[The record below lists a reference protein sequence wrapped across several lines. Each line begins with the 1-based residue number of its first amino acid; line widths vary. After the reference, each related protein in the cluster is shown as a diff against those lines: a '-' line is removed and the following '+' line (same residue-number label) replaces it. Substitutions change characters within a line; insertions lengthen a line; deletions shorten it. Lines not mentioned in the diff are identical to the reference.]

1 MPKEEKTVETTDL
14 RYPVGKW
21 TMKGPFTNAQRHEMI
36 ASIGATPA
44 NFRAAAAGL
53 TEAQISTPYRPS
65 GWTVRQVIHHVADSH
80 MNAYIRFRL
89 GITEAEPTV
98 KPYDEKTWAE
108 LFDAR
113 TAPVEVSLGLIDGVH
128 KRWVMLLETV
138 REIDFNRNVRHPEHG
153 TMSLDDLMALYEWH
167 GRHHVAHI
175 TGLRQRNGW

>member
-1 MPKEEKTVETTDL
+1 MAKEEKAVEVDL

-36 ASIGATPA
+36 NSIGAAPA
-44 NFRAAAAGL
+44 AFRAATAGL
-53 TEAQISTPYRPS
+53 SEAQLSTPYRPS

-113 TAPVEVSLGLIDGVH
+113 TAPVEISLGLIDGVH

-167 GRHHVAHI
+167 GRHHAAHI
-175 TGLRQRNGW
+175 TGLRQRNAW

>member
-1 MPKEEKTVETTDL
+1 METDL

-21 TMKGPFTNAQRHEMI
+21 KKKGPFTNAQRHEMI
-36 ASIGATPA
+36 ASIAAAPESY
-44 NFRAAAAGL
+44 RAATAGL
-53 TEAQISTPYRPS
+53 TEAQLNTPYRNG
-65 GWTVRQVIHHVADSH
+65 GWTVRQTIHHVADSH

-113 TAPVEVSLGLIDGVH
+113 TAPVEISLGLIDGVH

-167 GRHHVAHI
+167 GRHHAAHI
-175 TGLRQRNGW
+175 TALRQRNGW

>member
-1 MPKEEKTVETTDL
+1 MPKEEKAVEVDL

-21 TMKGPFTNAQRHEMI
+21 NTKGPFTNAQRHQMI
-36 ASIGATPA
+36 ASIGAAPEK
-44 NFRAAAAGL
+44 FRAATAGL
-53 TEAQISTPYRPS
+53 NEAQLNTPYRNG
-65 GWTVRQVIHHVADSH
+65 GWTVRQTIHHVADSH

-113 TAPVEVSLGLIDGVH
+113 TAPVEISLGLIDGVH

-167 GRHHVAHI
+167 GRHHAAHI